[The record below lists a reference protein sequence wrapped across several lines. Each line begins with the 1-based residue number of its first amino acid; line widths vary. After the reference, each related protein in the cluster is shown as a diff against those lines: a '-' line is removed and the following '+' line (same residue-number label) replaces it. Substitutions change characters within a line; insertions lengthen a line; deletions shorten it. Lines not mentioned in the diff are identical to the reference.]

1 MSLTSFNIGA
11 NIVLSCLIISKSF
24 HEVAE
29 LCVFRNITNT
39 IYCYEKK
46 YWYTHIYICM
56 RNVHLKLNNCIAQ
69 TFVHIIYKSHSG
81 LKHGRNVVH
90 IEIQLCSHNI
100 YIAKYTYI
108 QLLVN

>member
-11 NIVLSCLIISKSF
+11 NTVLSCLIISKSF

-39 IYCYEKK
+39 IYCYEKN
-46 YWYTHIYICM
+46 TGIHIYICM
-56 RNVHLKLNNCIAQ
+56 SNVHLKLNNCIAQ
-69 TFVHIIYKSHSG
+69 TFVHILYKSHSG

-100 YIAKYTYI
+100 CIAKYTYI
-108 QLLVN
+108 QILVN

>member
-11 NIVLSCLIISKSF
+11 NTVLSCLIISKSF

-46 YWYTHIYICM
+46 ILVYTCIYAC
-56 RNVHLKLNNCIAQ
+56 V
-69 TFVHIIYKSHSG
+69 
-81 LKHGRNVVH
+81 
-90 IEIQLCSHNI
+90 
-100 YIAKYTYI
+100 TYI
-108 QLLVN
+108 LN